1 MKASLYFKYS
11 WRSLLRG
18 GQRSVLA
25 ILCIAVGVLAIVS
38 LELVGQMINL
48 AFTSNV
54 REANGGDVDVSSYI
68 YPFNDNDLS
77 FFERLKQR
85 GDISAYTPVINARAS
100 TQLAADLGDSFQLVV
115 IDPQTFPVVASPTF
129 LQPQGGSFARLV
141 QDEQVVVT
149 QSFLDQYH
157 RKVGDT
163 LTVYAS
169 ETSRSS
175 TGRSLHVKIAGV
187 IANEG
192 MAALAGSA
200 MYLSVQ
206 TYQAAAPSVP
216 LLYENVYISTGNDQ
230 ARADRVVKAIQNQFY
245 YASTSTPAD
254 ALKADQQQV
263 DFIRKFLEI
272 AGLLALLIGGV
283 GIVHTMQV
291 LLLRRRTEI
300 AMLKTAGYRRRDL
313 YLLFGLEA
321 GLLGL
326 VGGVIGS
333 VIGAGVSLLVR
344 GLIMQFFM
352 FNLPLSFDPLI
363 LGGGVL
369 IGLGTAL
376 IFGLMPI
383 VQAANIRPLS
393 VIRELP
399 EGFRPSSYAL
409 TVGLLFLLSLL
420 FCAMS
425 IVILNNAVLL
435 GIGVVY
441 GTFIFLGVLSVFFV
455 LAVIIISLLPVPE
468 RLSLGFLALILV
480 ALVISGLITIV
491 LPVFG
496 SLLLLASVV
505 GLVTVFLPATWKVT
519 IKMAL
524 RNIGRQRA
532 RTTTTMLALFVG
544 IFTIGLILIL
554 GQDLRDAINAS
565 LAQVISYN
573 VIATANDQQ
582 AQRLEAQWSSVP
594 GVQKRERLIITSC
607 LPLTIDGVPLQT
619 LLRQAAQTASNSQVT
634 QREDLIVLFYLSN
647 LQGYDLAHGQLPPAG
662 LTITQGRNLNA
673 SDVDSN
679 HVLLPAD
686 VLDFG
691 GLKQHLR
698 VGSQL
703 ALRSQDGKVVRVVT
717 VVGFYRMS
725 GLNTGTFIGGLLAPL
740 SLVRELAPGG
750 QATDIYYLKIDPAQ
764 VGKAL
769 DRMQTIAGAIS
780 VTNLANLGDYVNQ
793 FLSYIILTLSA
804 IASLSLFAGI
814 VIIANAV
821 GLAMLERRRE
831 LGILKAVGYTSR
843 AILGEVL
850 LENGT
855 VAGLGAF
862 LAMLLVSLALSLL
875 GHFVFNIN
883 LGSSEIIV
891 LALIAGAAVLAML
904 VAALVAWGAV
914 RVRPLEVLR
923 YE

>member
-1 MKASLYFKYS
+1 MKASLYFKYA

-54 REANGGDVDVSSYI
+54 REANGGDVAVAAYVH
-68 YPFNDNDLS
+68 PFNNTDLA
-77 FFERLKQR
+77 FFERLKEQ
-85 GDISAYTPVINARAS
+85 GEISAYTPVITARAS
-100 TQLAADLGDSFQLVV
+100 TRLSASIGDAFSLIV
-115 IDPQTFPVVASPTF
+115 IDPQTFPVVPSPTF
-129 LQPQGGSFARLV
+129 LQPADGSFARLV
-141 QDEQVVVT
+141 QGQQVVVT
-149 QSFLDQYH
+149 KNFLDQYH
-157 RKVGDT
+157 YKVGDS
-163 LTVYAS
+163 LTIYVS
-169 ETSRSS
+169 PDSS
-175 TGRSLHVKIAGV
+175 TATGSIFHVTIAGV
-187 IANEG
+187 IGNEG
-192 MAALAGSA
+192 LAATAGST
-200 MYLSVQ
+200 MYLSAA
-206 TYQAAAPSVP
+206 TYQAAAPDQP
-216 LLYENVYISTGNDQ
+216 LLYDSIYISTNNDQ
-230 ARADRVVKAIQNQFY
+230 ARADQVAKAVQNQFY
-245 YASTSTPAD
+245 YASTQTATD
-254 ALKADQQQV
+254 ALKADEQQV
-263 DFIRKFLEI
+263 DYIRKFLEI

-300 AMLKTAGYRRRDL
+300 AMLKTTGYRRRDL

-333 VIGAGVSLLVR
+333 AIGLGVSLLAR
-344 GLIMQFFM
+344 DLIMQLFM
-352 FNLPLSFDPLI
+352 LNLPVSFDPLI

-383 VQAANIRPLS
+383 VQAVNIRPLS
-393 VIRELP
+393 VIRDLP
-399 EGFRPSSYAL
+399 EGFRPGSYAL
-409 TVGLLFLLSLL
+409 TAGLLLLLSLL
-420 FCAMS
+420 FCGMA
-425 IVILNNAVLL
+425 IVVLNNNVGL

-441 GTFIFLGVLSVFFV
+441 GTFIFLGLLSLFFV
-455 LAVIIISLLPVPE
+455 LAVIVISLLPVPE
-468 RLSLGFLALILV
+468 RLNVGFLALIVV
-480 ALVISGLITIV
+480 ALVIAGLITLV

-496 SLLLLASVV
+496 SLLLLAAVA
-505 GLVTVFLPATWKVT
+505 GLVVVFLPATWKAN

-554 GQDLRDAINAS
+554 GQDLRDAINSS
-565 LAQVISYN
+565 LARIVSFN
-573 VIATANDQQ
+573 VIVTANDRQ
-582 AQRLEAQWSSVP
+582 AQQLEAQWSSVP
-594 GVQKRERLIITSC
+594 GIQNRQHLIVTSC

-619 LLRQAAQTASNSQVT
+619 LLRQNATASSNPNNFENQAA
-634 QREDLIVLFYLSN
+634 LFYLGS
-647 LQGYDLAHGQLPPAG
+647 LQGFDLAHGQVPSQDV
-662 LTITQGRNLNA
+662 TIVQGRNLSA
-673 SDVDSN
+673 ADAGSDN
-679 HVLLPAD
+679 VLLPQAA
-686 VLDFG
+686 L
-691 GLKQHLR
+691 
-698 VGSQL
+698 QL
-703 ALRSQDGKVVRVVT
+703 APLKNHLHLGSKITLISQDGKLLHTVT
-717 VVGFYRMS
+717 VVGIYRSQGITSS
-725 GLNTGTFIGGLLAPL
+725 GAMLASLDLVHAL
-740 SLVRELAPGG
+740 SPGG
-750 QATDIYYLKIDPAQ
+750 QVTNIYYLKIDPAQ
-764 VGKAL
+764 LGKAL
-769 DRMQTIAGAIS
+769 DRMQAIAGAIS

-843 AILGEVL
+843 SILGEVL

-855 VAGLGAF
+855 VAGVGAF

-875 GHFVFNIN
+875 GHFVFNFN
-883 LGSSEIIV
+883 LGTSEIIV
-891 LALIAGAAVLAML
+891 LALIVGAAVLSMA

>member
-1 MKASLYFKYS
+1 MKASLYFKYA

-48 AFTSNV
+48 ALTSNV
-54 REANGGDVDVSSYI
+54 REANGGDVAVSTYVQ
-68 YPFNDNDLS
+68 PFNSKDLA
-77 FFERLKQR
+77 FFERLKKQ
-85 GDISAYTPVINARAS
+85 GEISAYTPVIAAQAS
-100 TQLAADLGDSFQLVV
+100 TTLSAGVGDSFQLLV
-115 IDPQTFPVVASPTF
+115 IDPQTYPVVSPPTF
-129 LQPQGGSFARLV
+129 LQPSDGSFSRLV
-141 QDEQVVVT
+141 QGQQVVVT
-149 QSFLDQYH
+149 KNFLDRYH
-157 RKVGDT
+157 YKVGDS
-163 LTVYAS
+163 LTIYAS
-169 ETSRSS
+169 STEPTARSF
-175 TGRSLHVKIAGV
+175 HVTIAGV

-192 MAALAGSA
+192 IASLGGAR
-200 MYLSVQ
+200 MYLAASA
-206 TYQAAAPSVP
+206 YQAAAPDLP
-216 LLYENVYISTGNDQ
+216 LLYENIYISTNNDQ
-230 ARADRVVKAIQNQFY
+230 SRTDRVVKEVQNQYY
-245 YASTSTPAD
+245 YASVQTVTD
-254 ALKADQQQV
+254 ALKADEQQV
-263 DFIRKFLEI
+263 DYIRKFLEV

-300 AMLKTAGYRRRDL
+300 AMLKTTGYRRRDL

-326 VGGVIGS
+326 IGGVIGS
-333 VIGAGVSLLVR
+333 AIGLGVSLLAR
-344 GLIMQFFM
+344 NLIRQLFM
-352 FNLPLSFDPLI
+352 FNLPVSFDPLI

-376 IFGLMPI
+376 IFGLLPI

-399 EGFRPSSYAL
+399 EGLRPGSRLL
-409 TVGLLFLLSLL
+409 TAGLLLLLSLL
-420 FCAMS
+420 FCGMA
-425 IVILNNAVLL
+425 IVVLNNDVAL

-441 GTFIFLGVLSVFFV
+441 STFIFLGLLSLFFV
-455 LAVIIISLLPVPE
+455 LAVIVISLLPVPE
-468 RLSLGFLALILV
+468 RLSVGFLALIIV
-480 ALVISGLITIV
+480 ALVIAGLITFV

-496 SLLLLASVV
+496 SLLLLAAAA
-505 GLVTVFLPATWKVT
+505 GLVTVFLPATWKAN

-554 GQDLRDAINAS
+554 GQDLRDAINTS
-565 LAQVISYN
+565 LAQVVSFN
-573 VIATANDQQ
+573 VIATTNDRQ
-582 AQRLEAQWSSVP
+582 AQLLEAQWSSVP
-594 GVQKRERLIITSC
+594 GIQRREHQVLTSC

-619 LLRQAAQTASNSQVT
+619 LLRQTGNASPNSVENQIA
-634 QREDLIVLFYLSN
+634 LLYLGE
-647 LQGYDLAHGQLPPAG
+647 LEGYDLAHGQAPSQG
-662 LTITQGRNLNA
+662 VSIVQGRNLGA
-673 SDVDSN
+673 ADVGSDN
-679 HVLLPAD
+679 VLLPQAA
-686 VLDFG
+686 LELAP
-691 GLKQHLR
+691 LKGHLQL
-698 VGSQL
+698 GSRL
-703 ALRSQDGKVVRVVT
+703 TLVSQDGKVTRTVT
-717 VVGFYRMS
+717 VVGIYRPQPGVFS
-725 GLNTGTFIGGLLAPL
+725 AGGMLAPL
-740 SLVRELAPGG
+740 NLVQALSPGG
-750 QATDIYYLKIDPAQ
+750 QATNVYYLKIDPAQ
-764 VGKAL
+764 LDKAL
-769 DRMQTIAGAIS
+769 DRMQAIAGTIS
-780 VTNLANLGDYVNQ
+780 VANLANLGDYVNQ

-843 AILGEVL
+843 SILGEVL

-855 VAGLGAF
+855 VAGVGAF

-875 GHFVFNIN
+875 GHFVFNFN
-883 LGSSEIIV
+883 LGTSEVIV
-891 LALIAGAAVLAML
+891 LALIVGAAVLAMV
-904 VAALVAWGAV
+904 VAAFVAWGAV

>member
-1 MKASLYFKYS
+1 MKASLYFKYA

-25 ILCIAVGVLAIVS
+25 VLCIAVGVLAIVS

-54 REANGGDVDVSSYI
+54 RQANGGDIAVSTYVH
-68 YPFNDNDLS
+68 PFNSTDLL
-77 FFERLKQR
+77 FFERLKKQ
-85 GDISAYTPVINARAS
+85 GEIDAYTPVISLRAS
-100 TQLAADLGDSFQLVV
+100 TRLSASLGDAFQVIV
-115 IDPQTFPVVASPTF
+115 IDPQTYPVVSPPTF
-129 LQPQGGSFARLV
+129 LQPTDGSFARLV
-141 QDEQVVVT
+141 RDRQVVVT
-149 QSFLDQYH
+149 KNFADQYH
-157 RKVGDT
+157 YRVGDR
-163 LTVYAS
+163 LTIYAS
-169 ETSRSS
+169 SSSS
-175 TGRSLHVKIAGV
+175 TGRSFQVTIAGI

-192 MAALAGSA
+192 LAAMAGSSV
-200 MYLSVQ
+200 YLSAA
-206 TYQAAAPSVP
+206 TYQAAAPTMP
-216 LLYENVYISTGNDQ
+216 LLYDHVYISTNNNQ
-230 ARADRVVKAIQNQFY
+230 ARTDRVAKAVQDQFY
-245 YASTSTPAD
+245 YATAQTAAD

-326 VGGVIGS
+326 IGGVIGS
-333 VIGAGVSLLVR
+333 VIGLGVSLLVR
-344 GLIMQFFM
+344 GLIMRLFLFS
-352 FNLPLSFDPLI
+352 LPVSFDPLI

-393 VIRELP
+393 VIRDLP
-399 EGFRPSSYAL
+399 EGFRPASYAL
-409 TVGLLFLLSLL
+409 TLGLLLLLSLL
-420 FCAMS
+420 FCGMA
-425 IVILNNAVLL
+425 IVVLNNDVVL

-441 GTFIFLGVLSVFFV
+441 GTFIFLGLLSLFFV
-455 LAVIIISLLPVPE
+455 LAVIVISLLPVPE
-468 RLSLGFLALILV
+468 QLSLGFLTVILV
-480 ALVISGLITIV
+480 ALVISALITFV

-496 SLLLLASVV
+496 SLLLLATVI
-505 GLVTVFLPATWKVT
+505 GLTTAFLPATWKAN

-524 RNIGRQRA
+524 RNIGRQRV

-554 GQDLRDAINAS
+554 GQDLRDAINSS
-565 LAQVISYN
+565 LARIVSFNI
-573 VIATANDQQ
+573 IAITDDQQ
-582 AQRLEAQWSSVP
+582 ARRLEGEWNTVP
-594 GVQKRERLIITSC
+594 GLQERQHLIVTSC
-607 LPLTIDGVPLQT
+607 LPLTIDGVPLKT
-619 LLRQAAQTASNSQVT
+619 LLQQNGNAGSNNFESQVAF
-634 QREDLIVLFYLSN
+634 FYLGS
-647 LQGYDLAHGQLPPAG
+647 LQGYDLAQGQIPSQG
-662 LTITQGRNLNA
+662 VTIVKGRNLSAADAN
-673 SDVDSN
+673 SDS
-679 HVLLPAD
+679 VLVPEAALQ
-686 VLDFG
+686 FE
-691 GLKQHLR
+691 GLEGHLQL
-698 VGSQL
+698 GSKLTL
-703 ALRSQDGKVVRVVT
+703 ASQDGKLVRTVT
-717 VVGFYRMS
+717 VVGFYRVQGVTS
-725 GLNTGTFIGGLLAPL
+725 TGALLAPL
-740 SLVRELAPGG
+740 NLVRALSPGG
-750 QATDIYYLKIDPAQ
+750 QATNIYYLKIDPAQ

-769 DRMQTIAGAIS
+769 DRMQAIAGAIS

-843 AILGEVL
+843 SILSEVL
-850 LENGT
+850 IENGG
-855 VAGLGAF
+855 VAGVGAF

-875 GHFVFNIN
+875 GRFVFNVS
-883 LGSSEIIV
+883 LGANEIII
-891 LALIAGAAVLAML
+891 LALIVGAAVLAMV